1 MAASG
6 SRPLEPIRTLVRAS
20 DKIKPRFSLG
30 TASHRKAWLRRTR
43 TVTRRRLLQLL
54 NGSVLALRPSLGQ
67 REPRADPLVQ
77 RALANRVSGSYPVRF
92 VDVGRRAGL
101 TETIYYGEKDTS
113 DYISEANGCGVAFY
127 DYDNDGW
134 LDILLLNGSRRSG
147 IPDGEIATNRLY
159 KNNRNGTFT
168 DVTREAG
175 LIRTGWANGVCIGD
189 YDNDGF
195 DDLFITY
202 RGQNVLY
209 RNNGDGTFTD
219 VSVEAGVAGDPTRW
233 SSGCTFVDY
242 DRDGF
247 LDLFVAN
254 YIGPKSLANLPPKG
268 RSTWKGVPV
277 AYGPQGLEKGAH
289 ILYRNN
295 GNGTFTEVTEEA
307 QVLDVSG
314 YGLTAMS
321 MDYNEDGWQDIY
333 VACDSSP
340 SILLRNNKDGTF
352 SDIATERG
360 LAYSPDGV
368 AQAGM
373 GLAIGDYT
381 SDGKL
386 DIVKTHFADDI
397 PGLYRNDG
405 QGFFSD
411 ESTMA
416 GLQASTRHLE
426 WGAGLVDFD
435 SDGLPD
441 LFYVAGSVYPEV
453 EVVNPDYPYKGPRF
467 LFRNLGNGTFA
478 NVTEQCG
485 PGLSALHSSR
495 GCAFGDFDNDGD
507 MDILVMNMNEPPS
520 LIRSDSNSSNHWL
533 KVKLIGVKSNR
544 TAIGAR
550 VYVRSGRL
558 LQVQEV
564 HSQDSY
570 LSVNDLRL
578 HFGLGR
584 ATRADWLRVEWP
596 NSGHEEIKGVDADRL
611 IYIEEG
617 RGVVRTE
624 RFKKTAP

>member
-1 MAASG
+1 MWPWGVAA
-6 SRPLEPIRTLVRAS
+6 L
-20 DKIKPRFSLG
+20 
-30 TASHRKAWLRRTR
+30 
-43 TVTRRRLLQLL
+43 
-54 NGSVLALRPSLGQ
+54 PSALGQ
-67 REPRADPLVQ
+67 RIGGDADAEREFTRGGGTSGYRA
-77 RALANRVSGSYPVRF
+77 RF
-92 VDVGRRAGL
+92 VDVAQEAGL
-101 TETIYYGEKDTS
+101 TRTIYYGEADTS

-147 IPDGEIATNRLY
+147 IPDHDIATNRLY
-159 KNNRNGTFT
+159 RNNRNGTFT

-175 LIRTGWANGVCIGD
+175 LTKTGWANGVCIGD

-202 RGQNVLY
+202 RGKNVLYRNNGDGTFSDVTDEAGVGGEQRSWSTGCTFIDYDRDGHLDLFVANYIGAESLENLPPKGRTTWKGVPVAYGPQGLVKGSHILY

-219 VSVEAGVAGDPTRW
+219 VSEDAQIGD
-233 SSGCTFVDY
+233 
-242 DRDGF
+242 
-247 LDLFVAN
+247 L
-254 YIGPKSLANLPPKG
+254 
-268 RSTWKGVPV
+268 
-277 AYGPQGLEKGAH
+277 Q
-289 ILYRNN
+289 
-295 GNGTFTEVTEEA
+295 
-307 QVLDVSG
+307 G
-314 YGLTAMS
+314 YGLTAMNT
-321 MDYNEDGWQDIY
+321 DYNDDGWHDIY
-333 VACDSSP
+333 LACDSSP
-340 SILLRNNKDGTF
+340 SILLRNNRDGTF
-352 SDIATERG
+352 SDIAAERG

-373 GLAIGDYT
+373 GLAIGDYS

-405 QGFFSD
+405 DGYFSD
-411 ESTMA
+411 ESSMA
-416 GLQASTRHLE
+416 GLQASVRHLE

-435 SDGLPD
+435 NDGRAD

-453 EVVNPDYPYKGPRF
+453 EAVNPDYPYRGPRF
-467 LFRNLGNGTFA
+467 LFRNLGNGLFA

-485 PGLSALHSSR
+485 PGLTAPHSSR

-507 MDILVMNMNEPPS
+507 MDVLVMNMNEPPS
-520 LIRSDSNSSNHWL
+520 LIRCDVGSANHWL
-533 KVKLIGVKSNR
+533 KVKLVGTASNR

-570 LSVNDLRL
+570 LSVNDFRL

-584 ATRADWLRVEWP
+584 ATQVDSLRVEWP
-596 NSGHEEIKGVDADRL
+596 NTGSETLSGVGSDQL
-611 IYIEEG
+611 IYVKEG
-617 RGVVRTE
+617 AGIVRTE
-624 RFKKTAP
+624 RFGKSAP

>member
-1 MAASG
+1 MWPWGVAA
-6 SRPLEPIRTLVRAS
+6 L
-20 DKIKPRFSLG
+20 
-30 TASHRKAWLRRTR
+30 
-43 TVTRRRLLQLL
+43 
-54 NGSVLALRPSLGQ
+54 PSALGQ
-67 REPRADPLVQ
+67 RTGGDADAEREFTRGGGASGYRA
-77 RALANRVSGSYPVRF
+77 RF
-92 VDVGRRAGL
+92 VDVAREAGL
-101 TETIYYGEKDTS
+101 TRTIYYGEADTS

-147 IPDGEIATNRLY
+147 IPDHDIATNRLY
-159 KNNRNGTFT
+159 RNNRNGTFT

-175 LIRTGWANGVCIGD
+175 LTKTGWANGVCIGD

-202 RGQNVLY
+202 RGKNVLYRNNGDGTFSDVTDEAGVGGEQRSWSTGCTFIDYDRDGHLDLFVANYIGAESLENLPPKGRTTWKGVPVAYGPQGLVKGSHILY

-219 VSVEAGVAGDPTRW
+219 VSEDALIGDLR
-233 SSGCTFVDY
+233 
-242 DRDGF
+242 
-247 LDLFVAN
+247 
-254 YIGPKSLANLPPKG
+254 
-268 RSTWKGVPV
+268 
-277 AYGPQGLEKGAH
+277 
-289 ILYRNN
+289 
-295 GNGTFTEVTEEA
+295 
-307 QVLDVSG
+307 G
-314 YGLTAMS
+314 YGLTAMNT
-321 MDYNEDGWQDIY
+321 DYNDDGWHDIY
-333 VACDSSP
+333 LACDSSP
-340 SILLRNNKDGTF
+340 SILLRNNRDGTF
-352 SDIATERG
+352 SDIAAERG

-373 GLAIGDYT
+373 GLAIGDYS

-405 QGFFSD
+405 DGYFSD
-411 ESTMA
+411 ESSMA
-416 GLQASTRHLE
+416 GLQASVRHLE

-435 SDGLPD
+435 NDGRPD

-453 EVVNPDYPYKGPRF
+453 EAVNPDYPYRGPRF
-467 LFRNLGNGTFA
+467 LFRNLGNGLFA

-485 PGLSALHSSR
+485 PGLTAPHSSR

-507 MDILVMNMNEPPS
+507 MDVLVMNMNEPPS
-520 LIRSDSNSSNHWL
+520 LIRCDVGSANHWL
-533 KVKLIGVKSNR
+533 KVKLVGTASNR

-570 LSVNDLRL
+570 LSVNDFRL

-584 ATRADWLRVEWP
+584 ATQVDSLRVEWP
-596 NSGHEEIKGVDADRL
+596 NTGSETLSGVGSDQL
-611 IYIEEG
+611 IYVKEG
-617 RGVVRTE
+617 AGIVRTE
-624 RFKKTAP
+624 RFGKSAP

>member
-1 MAASG
+1 M
-6 SRPLEPIRTLVRAS
+6 
-20 DKIKPRFSLG
+20 
-30 TASHRKAWLRRTR
+30 
-43 TVTRRRLLQLL
+43 TRRRLLKLL
-54 NGSVLALRPSLGQ
+54 YGSALALPTALGQ
-67 REPRADPLVQ
+67 RRRGAVPAEP
-77 RALANRVSGSYPVRF
+77 GSTLGGSAVGYPVRF
-92 VDVGRRAGL
+92 LDVAREAGL
-101 TETIYYGEKDTS
+101 TNTIYYGEVDTS

-147 IPDGEIATNRLY
+147 IPNGDVATNRLY
-159 KNNRNGTFT
+159 RNNRDGTFT
-168 DVTREAG
+168 DVTQEAG
-175 LIRTGWANGVCIGD
+175 LMRTGWANGVCIGD
-189 YDNDGF
+189 FDNDGF

-202 RGQNVLY
+202 RGRNVLY

-219 VSVEAGVAGDPTRW
+219 VTDKAGVGGDPRRW
-233 SSGCTFVDY
+233 STGCTFVDY
-242 DRDGF
+242 DRDGN

-254 YIGPKSLANLPPKG
+254 YVGVESLENLPPKG

-277 AYGPQGLEKGAH
+277 AFGPQGLQKGSH
-289 ILYRNN
+289 VLYRNN
-295 GNGTFTEVTEEA
+295 GDGTFTEVTKEA
-307 QVLDVSG
+307 QVLDALG

-321 MDYNEDGWQDIY
+321 TDYNEDGWQDLYI
-333 VACDSSP
+333 ACDSSP
-340 SILLRNNKDGTF
+340 SILLRNNRDGTF

-435 SDGLPD
+435 NDGLPD

-453 EVVNPDYPYKGPRF
+453 EAVNPDYPYRGPRF
-467 LFRNLGNGTFA
+467 LFRNLGDGSFA

-485 PGLSALHSSR
+485 PGLTAAHSSR

-520 LIRSDSNSSNHWL
+520 LIRCDADSGNHWL
-533 KVKLIGVKSNR
+533 KIKLVGVKSNR

-558 LQVQEV
+558 VQVQEV

-570 LSVNDLRL
+570 LSVNDFRL

-584 ATRADWLRVEWP
+584 AIQAASVRVEWP
-596 NSGHEEIKGVDADRL
+596 SGESEAIENVEANQL
-611 IYIEEG
+611 IHIEEG
-617 RGVVRTE
+617 KGVVRAAK
-624 RFKKTAP
+624 FAKTGS

>member
-1 MAASG
+1 MWPWG
-6 SRPLEPIRTLVRAS
+6 V
-20 DKIKPRFSLG
+20 
-30 TASHRKAWLRRTR
+30 
-43 TVTRRRLLQLL
+43 V
-54 NGSVLALRPSLGQ
+54 ALPSALGQ
-67 REPRADPLVQ
+67 RREVEVTTEREFTAGGS
-77 RALANRVSGSYPVRF
+77 ASGYPARF
-92 VDVGRRAGL
+92 VDVAQEAGL
-101 TETIYYGEKDTS
+101 TRTIYYGEVDTS

-134 LDILLLNGSRRSG
+134 LDILLLNGSRSSG
-147 IPDGEIATNRLY
+147 IPDEDIATNRLY
-159 KNNRNGTFT
+159 RNNRDGTFT

-175 LIRTGWANGVCIGD
+175 LTRTGWANGVCIGD

-202 RGQNVLY
+202 RGKNVLY

-219 VSVEAGVAGDPTRW
+219 VTDEAGVGGGQRSW
-233 SSGCTFVDY
+233 STGCTFMDY
-242 DRDGF
+242 DRDGH

-254 YIGPKSLANLPPKG
+254 YVGAESLENLPPKG
-268 RSTWKGVPV
+268 RTTWKGVPIF
-277 AYGPQGLEKGAH
+277 YGPQGLVKGSQ

-295 GNGTFTEVTEEA
+295 GDGTFTDVSEDA
-307 QVLDVSG
+307 QVGDILG
-314 YGLTAMS
+314 YGLTAMNT
-321 MDYNEDGWQDIY
+321 DYNEDGWQDIY
-333 VACDSSP
+333 LACDSSP
-340 SILLRNNKDGTF
+340 SILLRNNRDGTF

-405 QGFFSD
+405 EGYFSD
-411 ESTMA
+411 ESSMA
-416 GLQASTRHLE
+416 GLQASIRHLE
-426 WGAGLVDFD
+426 WGTGLVDFD
-435 SDGLPD
+435 NDGRAD

-453 EVVNPDYPYKGPRF
+453 EEVNPDYPYRGPRF
-467 LFRNLGNGTFA
+467 LFRNLGNGLFV

-485 PGLSALHSSR
+485 PGLTVPHSSR

-520 LIRSDSNSSNHWL
+520 LIRCDVRSPNHWL
-533 KVKLIGVKSNR
+533 KVKLVGTASNR

-550 VYVRSGRL
+550 VYVRSGQL
-558 LQVQEV
+558 VQVQEV

-570 LSVNDLRL
+570 LSVNDFRL
-578 HFGLGR
+578 HFGLGP
-584 ATRADWLRVEWP
+584 ATRVDSIQVEWP
-596 NSGHEEIKGVDADRL
+596 NTESETFPNVGADQL
-611 IYIEEG
+611 IYVKEG
-617 RGVVRTE
+617 EGIVRTE
-624 RFKKTAP
+624 RFGKSAG